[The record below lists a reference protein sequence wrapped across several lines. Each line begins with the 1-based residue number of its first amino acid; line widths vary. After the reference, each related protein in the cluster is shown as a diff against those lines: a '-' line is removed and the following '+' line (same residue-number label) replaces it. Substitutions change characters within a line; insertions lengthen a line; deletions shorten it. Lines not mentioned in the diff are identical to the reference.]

1 MFFLF
6 FTTGKSI
13 AMQVSITTITRRK
26 NGSIGRKEEI
36 KTCEFIKIGRSTDDE
51 LFLADHR
58 VPFDLAELHLRADGL
73 FIEAFGD
80 YDLRLLPIG
89 EIKKKFH
96 PKIGS
101 IIGVGPY
108 DVCIV
113 EPAEDI
119 DVALTVELTQPQG
132 NEAEELIARS
142 RLSIERGLF
151 GKRTLS
157 WTFAAIILIL
167 FLALPV
173 FITNSTLSNYF
184 SASTSNN
191 APNSMTNSN
200 DVNFDISWVS
210 GEVMNSHKFF
220 ANDCAAC
227 HTKAFVMVEDVACT
241 ACHTKQH
248 GHIDKIKFPAEEL
261 TSTRCATCHTDHQGP
276 HPIRAAKQELCSDCH
291 NDLDKKV
298 EGMHL
303 ANVSDFATNHPQFK
317 PTIWTDPS
325 KGIQS
330 RVSLDDN
337 PIEVSNLK
345 FPHKTHMNVN
355 RMRNPTTGKNT
366 QLECASC
373 HVPEISGA
381 YLEPVKM
388 EEHCGDC
395 HLLTFDSIAPKR
407 TVSHGKPEVVYR
419 ELAEIYSAIAL
430 KGGVPDKTAPKVVR
444 RRPGTP
450 LVNEEEKKA
459 ALQWADFKT
468 KKATRYL
475 FSASQCGS
483 CHDVIQDQKNASGYS
498 VEPVKVT
505 QVWQPKS
512 VFHHGKHKDV
522 ACAECHAADTSMK
535 SSDVLLPKIEG
546 CQTCHGGEQATDK
559 IPSTCI
565 SCHGFHRDDV
575 AIMSGASGKTV
586 Q

>member
-1 MFFLF
+1 M
-6 FTTGKSI
+6 
-13 AMQVSITTITRRK
+13 MQVSITTLNRRR
-26 NGSIGRKEEI
+26 NGSIGRKEDV
-36 KTCEFIKIGRSTDDE
+36 KACEVLRIGRGAE
-51 LFLADHR
+51 NEIFLSDFR
-58 VPFDLAELHLRADGL
+58 VPLHLAELHEGADGL
-73 FIEAFGD
+73 FIEANGTN
-80 YDLRLLPIG
+80 DLRLN
-89 EIKKKFH
+89 
-96 PKIGS
+96 GS
-101 IIGVGPY
+101 IIRKAHVNAGDVVGIGPY
-108 DVCIV
+108 
-113 EPAEDI
+113 
-119 DVALTVELTQPQG
+119 
-132 NEAEELIARS
+132 ELIVTEPEDGINIAVTIELVHPIGDDVESLLSRS
-142 RLSIERGLF
+142 TLTTNNIGLT
-151 GKRTLS
+151 KRASS
-157 WTFAAIILIL
+157 WILASLTLIL
-167 FLALPV
+167 FLALPL
-173 FITNSTLSNYF
+173 FMADTPLTKYF
-184 SASTSNN
+184 G
-191 APNSMTNSN
+191 APVSDKTANSMTNQN
-200 DVNFDISWVS
+200 DVDFDVSWVS

-227 HTKAFVMVEDVACT
+227 HTKAFVMVEDAACT

-248 GHIDKIKFPAEEL
+248 GHIDKVKFPAEEL

-291 NDLDKKV
+291 NDLDRKV

-303 ANVSDFATNHPQFK
+303 ANVSDFETNHPQFK
-317 PTIWTDPS
+317 PTIWQNPS
-325 KGIQS
+325 KGIQK
-330 RVSLDDN
+330 RISLDEN
-337 PIEVSNLK
+337 PVEVSNLK

-381 YLEPVKM
+381 YIEPVKM

-407 TVSHGKPEVVYR
+407 MVSHGKPE
-419 ELAEIYSAIAL
+419 EIYQELTEFYSSLAL
-430 KGGVPDKTAPKVVR
+430 KGGASDKTAPKVVR

-450 LVNEEEKKA
+450 FVNGEEKKE
-459 ALQWADFKT
+459 ALQWADLKT
-468 KKATRYL
+468 KKAARYL

-483 CHDVIQDQKNASGYS
+483 CHEVIKDQKNASGYS

-505 QVWQPKS
+505 QIWQPKS
-512 VFHHGKHKDV
+512 VFDHGKHKDV

-575 AIMSGASGKTV
+575 AIMTGSTGKTV

>member
-1 MFFLF
+1 
-6 FTTGKSI
+6 
-13 AMQVSITTITRRK
+13 MQVSITTLTRRR
-26 NGSIGRKEEI
+26 NGSLGRKEDI
-36 KTCEFIKIGRSTDDE
+36 KGCEVVRIGRGADNE
-51 LFLADHR
+51 IFLLDHR
-58 VPFDLAELHLRADGL
+58 VPLHLAYLHEGEDGL
-73 FIEAFGD
+73 FIEANGTN
-80 YDLRLLPIG
+80 DLRLN
-89 EIKKKFH
+89 
-96 PKIGS
+96 GS
-101 IIGVGPY
+101 IVRKAHLTVGDVVGIGPY
-108 DVCIV
+108 
-113 EPAEDI
+113 
-119 DVALTVELTQPQG
+119 
-132 NEAEELIARS
+132 ELIVTEPEDGIHIAVTLELIHPVGDDVESLLSRS
-142 RLSIERGLF
+142 TLTTNNIGLT
-151 GKRTLS
+151 KRASS
-157 WTFAAIILIL
+157 WVLGSLTLIL
-167 FLALPV
+167 FLALPL
-173 FITNSTLSNYF
+173 FMADTPLSNYF
-184 SASTSNN
+184 NAPTSDKTSN
-191 APNSMTNSN
+191 SMVNSN
-200 DVNFDISWVS
+200 DIDFDVSWVS

-227 HTKAFVMVEDVACT
+227 HTKAFVMVEDAACT

-248 GHIDKIKFPAEEL
+248 GHIDKVKFPSEDL

-276 HPIRAAKQELCSDCH
+276 HPVRAAKQALCSDCH
-291 NDLDKKV
+291 NDLDTKV

-317 PTIWTDPS
+317 PTVWQDPS
-325 KGIQS
+325 KGIQ
-330 RVSLDDN
+330 RRISLDDN
-337 PIEVSNLK
+337 PLEVSNLK

-407 TVSHGKPEVVYR
+407 MVSHGKPEEIYQ
-419 ELAEIYSAIAL
+419 ELAEFYSALAL
-430 KGGVPDKTAPKVVR
+430 KGGVNDKAAPEVVR

-450 LVNEEEKKA
+450 LVNEKEKKE

-468 KKATRYL
+468 KKSSRYL

-483 CHDVIQDQKNASGYS
+483 CHEIIPDQKNASGYS

-505 QVWQPKS
+505 QIWQPKS
-512 VFHHGKHKDV
+512 VFDHGKHKDV

-546 CQTCHGGEQATDK
+546 CQTCHGGEQATEK

-565 SCHGFHRDDV
+565 SCHGFHRDEV
-575 AIMSGASGKTV
+575 AIMGDASGKTV

>member
-1 MFFLF
+1 
-6 FTTGKSI
+6 
-13 AMQVSITTITRRK
+13 MQVSITTLTRRR
-26 NGSIGRKEEI
+26 NGSLGRKEDI
-36 KTCEFIKIGRSTDDE
+36 KGCEVVRIGRGADNE
-51 LFLADHR
+51 IFLLDHR
-58 VPFDLAELHLRADGL
+58 VPLHLAYLHEGEDGL
-73 FIEAFGD
+73 FIEANGTN
-80 YDLRLLPIG
+80 DLRLN
-89 EIKKKFH
+89 
-96 PKIGS
+96 GS
-101 IIGVGPY
+101 IVRKAHLTVGDVVGIGPY
-108 DVCIV
+108 
-113 EPAEDI
+113 
-119 DVALTVELTQPQG
+119 
-132 NEAEELIARS
+132 ELIVTEPEDGIHIAVTLELIHPVGDDVESLLSRS
-142 RLSIERGLF
+142 TLTTNNIGLT
-151 GKRTLS
+151 KRASS
-157 WTFAAIILIL
+157 WVLGSLTLIL
-167 FLALPV
+167 FLALPL
-173 FITNSTLSNYF
+173 FMADTPLSNYF
-184 SASTSNN
+184 NAPTSDKTSN
-191 APNSMTNSN
+191 SMVNSN
-200 DVNFDISWVS
+200 DIDFDVSWVS

-227 HTKAFVMVEDVACT
+227 HTKAFVMVEDAACT
-241 ACHTKQH
+241 ACHAKQH
-248 GHIDKIKFPAEEL
+248 GHIDKVKFPSEDL

-276 HPIRAAKQELCSDCH
+276 HPVRAAKQALCSDCH
-291 NDLDKKV
+291 NDLDTKV

-317 PTIWTDPS
+317 PTVWQDPS
-325 KGIQS
+325 KGIQ
-330 RVSLDDN
+330 RRISLDDN
-337 PIEVSNLK
+337 PLEVSNLK

-407 TVSHGKPEVVYR
+407 MVSHGKPEEIYQ
-419 ELAEIYSAIAL
+419 ELAEFYSALAL
-430 KGGVPDKTAPKVVR
+430 KGGVNDKAAPEVVR

-450 LVNEEEKKA
+450 LVNEKEKKE

-468 KKATRYL
+468 KKSSRYL

-483 CHDVIQDQKNASGYS
+483 CHEIIPDQKNASGYS

-505 QVWQPKS
+505 QIWQPKS
-512 VFHHGKHKDV
+512 VFDHGKHKDV

-546 CQTCHGGEQATDK
+546 CQTCHGGEQATEK

-565 SCHGFHRDDV
+565 SCHGFHRDEV
-575 AIMSGASGKTV
+575 AIMGDASGKTV

>member
-1 MFFLF
+1 
-6 FTTGKSI
+6 
-13 AMQVSITTITRRK
+13 MQVSITTLNRRR
-26 NGSIGRKEEI
+26 NGSIGRKEDV
-36 KTCEFIKIGRSTDDE
+36 KACEVLRIGRGAE
-51 LFLADHR
+51 NEIFLSDFR
-58 VPFDLAELHLRADGL
+58 VPLHLAELHEGADGL
-73 FIEAFGD
+73 FIEANGTN
-80 YDLRLLPIG
+80 DLRLN
-89 EIKKKFH
+89 
-96 PKIGS
+96 GS
-101 IIGVGPY
+101 IIRKAHVNAGDVVGIGPY
-108 DVCIV
+108 
-113 EPAEDI
+113 
-119 DVALTVELTQPQG
+119 
-132 NEAEELIARS
+132 ELIVTEPEDGINIAVTIELVHPIGDDVESLLSRS
-142 RLSIERGLF
+142 TLTTNNIGLT
-151 GKRTLS
+151 KRASS
-157 WTFAAIILIL
+157 WILASLTLIL
-167 FLALPV
+167 FLALPL
-173 FITNSTLSNYF
+173 FMADTPLTKYF
-184 SASTSNN
+184 GDPVSDKTA
-191 APNSMTNSN
+191 NSMTNQN
-200 DVNFDISWVS
+200 DVDFDVSWVS

-227 HTKAFVMVEDVACT
+227 HTKAFVMVEDAACT

-248 GHIDKIKFPAEEL
+248 GHIDKVKFPAEEL

-303 ANVSDFATNHPQFK
+303 ANVSDFETNHPQFK
-317 PTIWTDPS
+317 PTIWQNPS
-325 KGIQS
+325 KGIQK
-330 RVSLDDN
+330 RISLDDN
-337 PIEVSNLK
+337 PVEVSNLK

-381 YLEPVKM
+381 YIEPVKM

-407 TVSHGKPEVVYR
+407 MVSHGKPE
-419 ELAEIYSAIAL
+419 EIYQELTEFYSSLAL
-430 KGGVPDKTAPKVVR
+430 KGGASDKTAPKVVR

-450 LVNEEEKKA
+450 FVNEEEKKE
-459 ALQWADFKT
+459 ALQWADLKT
-468 KKATRYL
+468 KKAARYL

-483 CHDVIQDQKNASGYS
+483 CHEVIKDQKNASGYS

-505 QVWQPKS
+505 QIWQPKS
-512 VFHHGKHKDV
+512 VFDHGKHKDV

-575 AIMSGASGKTV
+575 AIMTDTSGKTV

>member
-1 MFFLF
+1 M
-6 FTTGKSI
+6 
-13 AMQVSITTITRRK
+13 MQVSITTLTRRR
-26 NGSIGRKEEI
+26 NGSLGRKEEI
-36 KTCEFIKIGRSTDDE
+36 KGCEVLRIGRGADNE
-51 LFLADHR
+51 IFLLDHR
-58 VPFDLAELHLRADGL
+58 VPLHLAYLHEGEDGL
-73 FIEAFGD
+73 FIEANGTN
-80 YDLRLLPIG
+80 DLRLN
-89 EIKKKFH
+89 
-96 PKIGS
+96 GS
-101 IIGVGPY
+101 IIRKAHLNVGDVVGIGPY
-108 DVCIV
+108 
-113 EPAEDI
+113 
-119 DVALTVELTQPQG
+119 
-132 NEAEELIARS
+132 ELIVTEPEDGIHIAITLELIHPVGDDVESLLSRS
-142 RLSIERGLF
+142 TLTTNNIGLT
-151 GKRTLS
+151 KRASS
-157 WTFAAIILIL
+157 WVLGSLTLIL
-167 FLALPV
+167 FLALPL
-173 FITNSTLSNYF
+173 FMADTPLSNYF
-184 SASTSNN
+184 NAPTSDKTSN
-191 APNSMTNSN
+191 SMVNSN
-200 DVNFDISWVS
+200 DIDFDVSWVS

-227 HTKAFVMVEDVACT
+227 HTKAFVMVEDAACT

-248 GHIDKIKFPAEEL
+248 GHIDKVKFPSEEL

-276 HPIRAAKQELCSDCH
+276 HPVRAAKQALCSDCH
-291 NDLDKKV
+291 NDLDTKV

-317 PTIWTDPS
+317 PTVWLDPS
-325 KGIQS
+325 KGIQ
-330 RVSLDDN
+330 RRISLDDN
-337 PIEVSNLK
+337 PLEVSNLK

-407 TVSHGKPEVVYR
+407 MVSHGKPEEIYQ
-419 ELAEIYSAIAL
+419 ELAEFYSALAL
-430 KGGVPDKTAPKVVR
+430 KGGINDKTAPEVVR

-450 LVNEEEKKA
+450 LVNEKEKKE
-459 ALQWADFKT
+459 ALEWADFKT
-468 KKATRYL
+468 KKSSRYL

-483 CHDVIQDQKNASGYS
+483 CHEITPNQKNASGYS

-505 QVWQPKS
+505 QIWQPKS
-512 VFHHGKHKDV
+512 VFDHGKHKDV

-546 CQTCHGGEQATDK
+546 CQTCHGGEQATEK

-565 SCHGFHRDDV
+565 SCHGFHRDEV
-575 AIMSGASGKTV
+575 AIMGDASGKTV

>member
-1 MFFLF
+1 
-6 FTTGKSI
+6 
-13 AMQVSITTITRRK
+13 MQVSITTLTRRR
-26 NGSIGRKEEI
+26 NGSLGRKEDI
-36 KTCEFIKIGRSTDDE
+36 KGCEVVRIGRGADNE
-51 LFLADHR
+51 IFLLDHR
-58 VPFDLAELHLRADGL
+58 VPLHLAYLHEGEDDL
-73 FIEAFGD
+73 FIEANGTN
-80 YDLRLLPIG
+80 DLRLN
-89 EIKKKFH
+89 
-96 PKIGS
+96 GS
-101 IIGVGPY
+101 IVRKAHLTVGDVVGIGPY
-108 DVCIV
+108 
-113 EPAEDI
+113 
-119 DVALTVELTQPQG
+119 
-132 NEAEELIARS
+132 ELIVTEPEDGIHIAVTLELIHPVGDDVESLLSRS
-142 RLSIERGLF
+142 TLTTNNIGLT
-151 GKRTLS
+151 KRASS
-157 WTFAAIILIL
+157 WVLGSLTLIL
-167 FLALPV
+167 FLALPL
-173 FITNSTLSNYF
+173 FMADTPLSNYF
-184 SASTSNN
+184 NAPTSDKTSN
-191 APNSMTNSN
+191 SMVNSN
-200 DVNFDISWVS
+200 DIDFDVSWVS

-227 HTKAFVMVEDVACT
+227 HTKAFVMVEDAACT

-248 GHIDKIKFPAEEL
+248 GHIDKVKFPSEDL
-261 TSTRCATCHTDHQGP
+261 TSARCATCHTDHQGP
-276 HPIRAAKQELCSDCH
+276 HPVRAAKQALCSDCH
-291 NDLDKKV
+291 NDLDTKV

-317 PTIWTDPS
+317 PTVWQDPS
-325 KGIQS
+325 KGIQ
-330 RVSLDDN
+330 RRISLDDN
-337 PIEVSNLK
+337 PLEVSNLK

-407 TVSHGKPEVVYR
+407 MVSHGKPEEIYQ
-419 ELAEIYSAIAL
+419 ELAEFYSALAL
-430 KGGVPDKTAPKVVR
+430 KGGVNDKAAPEVVR

-450 LVNEEEKKA
+450 LVNEKEKKE

-468 KKATRYL
+468 KKSSRYL

-483 CHDVIQDQKNASGYS
+483 CHEIIPDQKNASGYS

-505 QVWQPKS
+505 QIWQPKS
-512 VFHHGKHKDV
+512 VFDHGKHKDV

-546 CQTCHGGEQATDK
+546 CQTCHGGEQATEK

-565 SCHGFHRDDV
+565 SCHGFHRDEV
-575 AIMSGASGKTV
+575 AIMGDASGKTV

>member
-1 MFFLF
+1 M
-6 FTTGKSI
+6 I
-13 AMQVSITTITRRK
+13 QVSITTLNRRR
-26 NGSIGRKEEI
+26 NGSIGRKEDV
-36 KTCEFIKIGRSTDDE
+36 KACEVLRIGRGAE
-51 LFLADHR
+51 NEIFLSDFR
-58 VPFDLAELHLRADGL
+58 VPLHLAELHEGADGL
-73 FIEAFGD
+73 FIEANGTN
-80 YDLRLLPIG
+80 DLRLN
-89 EIKKKFH
+89 
-96 PKIGS
+96 GS
-101 IIGVGPY
+101 IIRKAHVNAGDVIGIGPY
-108 DVCIV
+108 
-113 EPAEDI
+113 
-119 DVALTVELTQPQG
+119 
-132 NEAEELIARS
+132 ELIVTEPEDGVNIAVTIELVHPIGDDVESLLSRS
-142 RLSIERGLF
+142 TLTTNNIGLT
-151 GKRTLS
+151 KRASS
-157 WTFAAIILIL
+157 WILASLTLIL
-167 FLALPV
+167 FLALPL
-173 FITNSTLSNYF
+173 FMADTPLTKYF
-184 SASTSNN
+184 GDPVSDKTA
-191 APNSMTNSN
+191 NSMTNQN
-200 DVNFDISWVS
+200 DVDFDVSWVS

-227 HTKAFVMVEDVACT
+227 HTKAFVMVEDAACT

-248 GHIDKIKFPAEEL
+248 GHIDKVKFPAEEL

-303 ANVSDFATNHPQFK
+303 ANVSDFETNHPQFK
-317 PTIWTDPS
+317 PTIWQNPS
-325 KGIQS
+325 KGIQK
-330 RVSLDDN
+330 RISLDDN
-337 PIEVSNLK
+337 PVEVSNLK

-381 YLEPVKM
+381 YIEPVKM

-407 TVSHGKPEVVYR
+407 MVSHGKPE
-419 ELAEIYSAIAL
+419 EIYQELTEFYSSLAL
-430 KGGVPDKTAPKVVR
+430 KGGASDKTAPKVVR

-450 LVNEEEKKA
+450 FVNEEEKKE
-459 ALQWADFKT
+459 ALQWADLKT
-468 KKATRYL
+468 KKAARYL

-483 CHDVIQDQKNASGYS
+483 CHEVIKDQKNASGYS

-505 QVWQPKS
+505 QIWQPKS
-512 VFHHGKHKDV
+512 VFDHGKHKDV

-575 AIMSGASGKTV
+575 AIMSNSTRKTV

>member
-1 MFFLF
+1 M
-6 FTTGKSI
+6 
-13 AMQVSITTITRRK
+13 MQVSITTLTRRR
-26 NGSIGRKEEI
+26 NGSLGRKEDV
-36 KTCEFIKIGRSTDDE
+36 KGCEVLRIGRGADNE
-51 LFLADHR
+51 IFLLDHR
-58 VPFDLAELHLRADGL
+58 VPIYLAELHEGADGL
-73 FIEAFGD
+73 FIEANGTN
-80 YDLRLLPIG
+80 DLRLNGAIIRKAHLNVGDVVGIGPYELVVADPEDGIDIAVTLELIHPIG
-89 EIKKKFH
+89 DDVEALLSRSKLTTNN
-96 PKIGS
+96 IG
-101 IIGVGPY
+101 
-108 DVCIV
+108 
-113 EPAEDI
+113 
-119 DVALTVELTQPQG
+119 LTKRASSWIFGSLT
-132 NEAEELIARS
+132 
-142 RLSIERGLF
+142 
-151 GKRTLS
+151 
-157 WTFAAIILIL
+157 LIL
-167 FLALPV
+167 FLALPLLMADNP
-173 FITNSTLSNYF
+173 FSNYF
-184 SASTSNN
+184 NAPTSDKTSN
-191 APNSMTNSN
+191 SMVNSN
-200 DVNFDISWVS
+200 DVDFDVSWVS

-227 HTKAFVMVEDVACT
+227 HTKAFVMVEDAACT

-248 GHIDKIKFPAEEL
+248 GHIDKIKFPSEEL

-276 HPIRAAKQELCSDCH
+276 HPVRAAKQALCSDCH
-291 NDLDKKV
+291 NNLDTKV

-317 PTIWTDPS
+317 PTIWQDPS
-325 KGIQS
+325 RGIQK
-330 RVSLDDN
+330 RISLDDN
-337 PIEVSNLK
+337 PLEVSNLK

-395 HLLTFDSIAPKR
+395 HLLTFDSVAPKR
-407 TVSHGKPEVVYR
+407 MVSHGKPDGIYR
-419 ELAEIYSAIAL
+419 ELAEFYSALAL
-430 KGGVPDKTAPKVVR
+430 KGGVTDKAAPKVVR

-450 LVNEEEKKA
+450 LVNEKEKKE

-468 KKATRYL
+468 KKSSRYL

-483 CHDVIQDQKNASGYS
+483 CHEIIPDQKNASGYS

-505 QVWQPKS
+505 QIWQPKS
-512 VFHHGKHKDV
+512 VFDHGKHKDV

-546 CQTCHGGEQATDK
+546 CQTCHGGEQATEK

-565 SCHGFHRDDV
+565 SCHGFHRDEV
-575 AIMSGASGKTV
+575 AIMGDASGKTV

>member
-1 MFFLF
+1 M
-6 FTTGKSI
+6 
-13 AMQVSITTITRRK
+13 MQVSITTLNRRR
-26 NGSIGRKEEI
+26 NGSIGRKEDV
-36 KTCEFIKIGRSTDDE
+36 KACEVLRIGRGAE
-51 LFLADHR
+51 NEIFLSDFR
-58 VPFDLAELHLRADGL
+58 VPLHLAELHEGADGL
-73 FIEAFGD
+73 FIEANGTN
-80 YDLRLLPIG
+80 DLRLN
-89 EIKKKFH
+89 
-96 PKIGS
+96 GS
-101 IIGVGPY
+101 IIRKAHVNAGDVVGIGPY
-108 DVCIV
+108 
-113 EPAEDI
+113 
-119 DVALTVELTQPQG
+119 
-132 NEAEELIARS
+132 ELIVTEPEDGINIAVTIELVHPIGDDVESLLSRS
-142 RLSIERGLF
+142 TLTTNNIGLT
-151 GKRTLS
+151 KRASS
-157 WTFAAIILIL
+157 WILASLTLIL
-167 FLALPV
+167 FLALPL
-173 FITNSTLSNYF
+173 FMADTPLTKYF
-184 SASTSNN
+184 GDPVSDKTA
-191 APNSMTNSN
+191 NSMTNQN
-200 DVNFDISWVS
+200 DVDFDVSWVS

-227 HTKAFVMVEDVACT
+227 HTKAFVMVEDAACT

-248 GHIDKIKFPAEEL
+248 GHIDKVKFPAEEL

-291 NDLDKKV
+291 NDLDRKV

-303 ANVSDFATNHPQFK
+303 ANVSDFETNHPQFK
-317 PTIWTDPS
+317 PTIWQNPS
-325 KGIQS
+325 KGIQK
-330 RVSLDDN
+330 RISLDEN
-337 PIEVSNLK
+337 PVEVSNLK

-381 YLEPVKM
+381 YIEPVKM

-407 TVSHGKPEVVYR
+407 MVSHGKPE
-419 ELAEIYSAIAL
+419 EIYQELTEFYSSLAL
-430 KGGVPDKTAPKVVR
+430 KGGASDKTAPKVVR

-450 LVNEEEKKA
+450 FVNEEEKKE
-459 ALQWADFKT
+459 ALQWADLKT
-468 KKATRYL
+468 KKAARYL

-483 CHDVIQDQKNASGYS
+483 CHEVIKDQKNASGYS

-505 QVWQPKS
+505 QIWQPKS
-512 VFHHGKHKDV
+512 VFDHGKHKDV

-575 AIMSGASGKTV
+575 AIMTGSTGKTV

>member
-1 MFFLF
+1 M
-6 FTTGKSI
+6 
-13 AMQVSITTITRRK
+13 MQVSITTLNRRR
-26 NGSIGRKEEI
+26 NGSIGRKEDV
-36 KTCEFIKIGRSTDDE
+36 KACEVLRIGRGAESE
-51 LFLADHR
+51 IFLSDFR
-58 VPFDLAELHLRADGL
+58 VPLHLAELHEGADGL
-73 FIEAFGD
+73 FIEANGTN
-80 YDLRLLPIG
+80 DLRLNGAIIRKAHVNAGDVVGIGPYELIVTEPEDGINIAVTIELVHPIG
-89 EIKKKFH
+89 DDVESLLSRSTLTTNN
-96 PKIGS
+96 IG
-101 IIGVGPY
+101 
-108 DVCIV
+108 
-113 EPAEDI
+113 
-119 DVALTVELTQPQG
+119 LTKRASSWILASLT
-132 NEAEELIARS
+132 
-142 RLSIERGLF
+142 
-151 GKRTLS
+151 
-157 WTFAAIILIL
+157 LIL
-167 FLALPV
+167 FLALPL
-173 FITNSTLSNYF
+173 FMADTPLTKYF
-184 SASTSNN
+184 GDPVSDKTA
-191 APNSMTNSN
+191 NSMTNQN
-200 DVNFDISWVS
+200 DVDFDVSWVS

-227 HTKAFVMVEDVACT
+227 HTKAFVMVEDAACT

-248 GHIDKIKFPAEEL
+248 GHIDKVKFPAEEL

-291 NDLDKKV
+291 NDLDRKV

-303 ANVSDFATNHPQFK
+303 ANVSDFETNHPQFK
-317 PTIWTDPS
+317 PTIWQNPS
-325 KGIQS
+325 KGIQK
-330 RVSLDDN
+330 RISLDDN
-337 PIEVSNLK
+337 PVEVSNLK

-381 YLEPVKM
+381 YIEPVKM

-407 TVSHGKPEVVYR
+407 MVSHGKPE
-419 ELAEIYSAIAL
+419 EIYQELTEFYSSLAL
-430 KGGVPDKTAPKVVR
+430 KGGASDKTAPKVVR

-450 LVNEEEKKA
+450 FVNEEEKKE
-459 ALQWADFKT
+459 ALQWADLKT
-468 KKATRYL
+468 KKAARYL

-483 CHDVIQDQKNASGYS
+483 CHEVIKDQKNASGYS

-505 QVWQPKS
+505 QIWQPKS
-512 VFHHGKHKDV
+512 VFDHGKHKDV

-575 AIMSGASGKTV
+575 AIMTGSTGKTV

>member
-1 MFFLF
+1 M
-6 FTTGKSI
+6 
-13 AMQVSITTITRRK
+13 MQVSITTLNRRR
-26 NGSIGRKEEI
+26 NGSIGRKEDV
-36 KTCEFIKIGRSTDDE
+36 KACEVLRIGRGAE
-51 LFLADHR
+51 NEIFLSDFR
-58 VPFDLAELHLRADGL
+58 VPLHLAELHEGADGL
-73 FIEAFGD
+73 FIEANGTN
-80 YDLRLLPIG
+80 DLRLN
-89 EIKKKFH
+89 
-96 PKIGS
+96 GS
-101 IIGVGPY
+101 IIRKAHVNAGDVVGIGPY
-108 DVCIV
+108 
-113 EPAEDI
+113 
-119 DVALTVELTQPQG
+119 
-132 NEAEELIARS
+132 ELIVTEPEDGINIAVTIELVHPIGDDVESLLSRS
-142 RLSIERGLF
+142 
-151 GKRTLS
+151 TLS
-157 WTFAAIILIL
+157 TNNIGLTKRSSSWILASLTLIL
-167 FLALPV
+167 FLALPL
-173 FITNSTLSNYF
+173 FLADTPLTKYF
-184 SASTSNN
+184 GDPVSDKTA
-191 APNSMTNSN
+191 NSMTNQN
-200 DVNFDISWVS
+200 DVDFDISWVS

-227 HTKAFVMVEDVACT
+227 HTKAFVMVEDAACT

-248 GHIDKIKFPAEEL
+248 GHIDKVKFPAEEL

-276 HPIRAAKQELCSDCH
+276 NPIRAAKQELCSDCH

-303 ANVSDFATNHPQFK
+303 ANVSDFAANHPQFK
-317 PTIWTDPS
+317 PTVWQNPS
-325 KGIQS
+325 KGIQK
-330 RVSLDDN
+330 RISLDDN
-337 PIEVSNLK
+337 PVEVSNLK

-381 YLEPVKM
+381 YIEPVKM

-407 TVSHGKPEVVYR
+407 MVSHGKPE
-419 ELAEIYSAIAL
+419 EIYQELTEFYSSLAL
-430 KGGVPDKTAPKVVR
+430 KGGASDKTAPKVVR

-450 LVNEEEKKA
+450 FVNEEEKKE
-459 ALQWADFKT
+459 ALQWADLKT
-468 KKATRYL
+468 KKAARYL

-483 CHDVIQDQKNASGYS
+483 CHEVIKDRKNASGYS

-505 QVWQPKS
+505 QIWQPKS
-512 VFHHGKHKDV
+512 VFDHGKHKDV

-575 AIMSGASGKTV
+575 AIMTGTSGKTV

>member
-1 MFFLF
+1 M
-6 FTTGKSI
+6 
-13 AMQVSITTITRRK
+13 MQVSITTLNRRR
-26 NGSIGRKEEI
+26 NGSIGRKEDV
-36 KTCEFIKIGRSTDDE
+36 KACEVLRIGRGAE
-51 LFLADHR
+51 NEIFLSDFR
-58 VPFDLAELHLRADGL
+58 VPLHLAELHEGADGL
-73 FIEAFGD
+73 FIEANGTN
-80 YDLRLLPIG
+80 DLRLN
-89 EIKKKFH
+89 
-96 PKIGS
+96 GS
-101 IIGVGPY
+101 IIRKAHVNAGDVVGIGPY
-108 DVCIV
+108 
-113 EPAEDI
+113 
-119 DVALTVELTQPQG
+119 
-132 NEAEELIARS
+132 ELIVTEPEDGINIAVTIELVHPIGDDVESLLSRS
-142 RLSIERGLF
+142 TLTTNNIGLT
-151 GKRTLS
+151 KRASS
-157 WTFAAIILIL
+157 WILASLTLIL
-167 FLALPV
+167 FLALPL
-173 FITNSTLSNYF
+173 FMADTPLTKYF
-184 SASTSNN
+184 GDPVSDKTA
-191 APNSMTNSN
+191 NSMTNQN
-200 DVNFDISWVS
+200 DVDFDVSWVS

-227 HTKAFVMVEDVACT
+227 HTKAFVMVEDAACT

-248 GHIDKIKFPAEEL
+248 GHIDKVKFPAEEL

-291 NDLDKKV
+291 NDLDRKV

-303 ANVSDFATNHPQFK
+303 ANVSDFETNHPQFK
-317 PTIWTDPS
+317 PTIWQNPS
-325 KGIQS
+325 KGIQK
-330 RVSLDDN
+330 RISLDDN
-337 PIEVSNLK
+337 PVEVSNLK

-381 YLEPVKM
+381 YIEPVKM

-407 TVSHGKPEVVYR
+407 MVSHGKPE
-419 ELAEIYSAIAL
+419 EIYQELTEFYSSLAL
-430 KGGVPDKTAPKVVR
+430 KGGASDKTAPKVVR

-450 LVNEEEKKA
+450 FVNGEEKKE
-459 ALQWADFKT
+459 ALQWADLKT
-468 KKATRYL
+468 KKAARYL

-483 CHDVIQDQKNASGYS
+483 CHEVIKDQKNASGYS

-505 QVWQPKS
+505 QIWQPKS
-512 VFHHGKHKDV
+512 VFDHGKHKDV

-575 AIMSGASGKTV
+575 AIMTGSTGKTV

>member
-1 MFFLF
+1 
-6 FTTGKSI
+6 
-13 AMQVSITTITRRK
+13 MQVSITTLTRRR
-26 NGSIGRKEEI
+26 NGSLGRKEDI
-36 KTCEFIKIGRSTDDE
+36 KGCEVVRIGRGADNE
-51 LFLADHR
+51 IFLLDHR
-58 VPFDLAELHLRADGL
+58 VPLHLAYLHEGEDDL
-73 FIEAFGD
+73 FIEANGTN
-80 YDLRLLPIG
+80 DLRLN
-89 EIKKKFH
+89 
-96 PKIGS
+96 GS
-101 IIGVGPY
+101 IVRKAHLTVGDVVGIGPY
-108 DVCIV
+108 
-113 EPAEDI
+113 
-119 DVALTVELTQPQG
+119 
-132 NEAEELIARS
+132 ELIVTEPEDGIHIAVTLELIHPVGDDVESLLSRS
-142 RLSIERGLF
+142 TLTTNNIGLT
-151 GKRTLS
+151 KRASS
-157 WTFAAIILIL
+157 WVLGSLTLIL
-167 FLALPV
+167 FLALPL
-173 FITNSTLSNYF
+173 FMADTPLSNYF
-184 SASTSNN
+184 NAPTSDKTSN
-191 APNSMTNSN
+191 SMVNSN
-200 DVNFDISWVS
+200 DIDFDVSWVS

-227 HTKAFVMVEDVACT
+227 HTKAFVMVEDAACT
-241 ACHTKQH
+241 ACHAKQH
-248 GHIDKIKFPAEEL
+248 GHIDKVKFPSEDL

-276 HPIRAAKQELCSDCH
+276 HPVRAAKQALCSDCH
-291 NDLDKKV
+291 NDLDTKV

-317 PTIWTDPS
+317 PTVWQDPS
-325 KGIQS
+325 KGIQ
-330 RVSLDDN
+330 RRISLDDN
-337 PIEVSNLK
+337 PLEVSNLK

-407 TVSHGKPEVVYR
+407 MVSHGKPE
-419 ELAEIYSAIAL
+419 EIYQELVEFYSALAL
-430 KGGVPDKTAPKVVR
+430 KGGVNDKAAPEVVR

-450 LVNEEEKKA
+450 LVNEKEKKE

-468 KKATRYL
+468 KKSSRYL

-483 CHDVIQDQKNASGYS
+483 CHEIIPDQKNASGYS

-505 QVWQPKS
+505 QIWQPKS
-512 VFHHGKHKDV
+512 VFDHGKHKDV

-546 CQTCHGGEQATDK
+546 CQTCHGGEQATEK

-565 SCHGFHRDDV
+565 SCHGFHRDEV
-575 AIMSGASGKTV
+575 AIMGNASGKTV

>member
-1 MFFLF
+1 M
-6 FTTGKSI
+6 
-13 AMQVSITTITRRK
+13 MQVSITTLTRRR
-26 NGSIGRKEEI
+26 NGSLGRKEDI
-36 KTCEFIKIGRSTDDE
+36 KGCEVLRIGRGADNE
-51 LFLADHR
+51 IFLLDHR
-58 VPFDLAELHLRADGL
+58 VPLHLAELHDGVDGL
-73 FIEAFGD
+73 FIEANGTN
-80 YDLRLLPIG
+80 DLRLNG
-89 EIKKKFH
+89 A
-96 PKIGS
+96 
-101 IIGVGPY
+101 IIRKAHLNVGDVVGIGPY
-108 DVCIV
+108 ELVVVDPEDGIDIAVTLELVHPLGDDV
-113 EPAEDI
+113 E
-119 DVALTVELTQPQG
+119 ALLSRSTLTT
-132 NEAEELIARS
+132 NNI
-142 RLSIERGLF
+142 GLT
-151 GKRTLS
+151 KRASS
-157 WTFAAIILIL
+157 WVLGSLTLIL
-167 FLALPV
+167 FLALPL
-173 FITNSTLSNYF
+173 FMADTPLSNYF
-184 SASTSNN
+184 NAPTSNKN
-191 APNSMTNSN
+191 SNSMVNSN
-200 DVNFDISWVS
+200 DIDFDVSWVS

-227 HTKAFVMVEDVACT
+227 HTKAFVMVEDAACT

-248 GHIDKIKFPAEEL
+248 GHIDKVKFPSKEL

-276 HPIRAAKQELCSDCH
+276 HPVRAAKQALCSDCH
-291 NDLDKKV
+291 SDLDTKV

-317 PTIWTDPS
+317 PTVWQDPG
-325 KGIQS
+325 KGIQK
-330 RVSLDDN
+330 RISLDDN
-337 PIEVSNLK
+337 PLEVSNLK

-407 TVSHGKPEVVYR
+407 MVSHGKPEEIYR
-419 ELAEIYSAIAL
+419 ELAEFYSALAL
-430 KGGVPDKTAPKVVR
+430 KGGVTDKAAPEIVR

-450 LVNEEEKKA
+450 LVNEEEKKE

-468 KKATRYL
+468 KKASRYL

-483 CHDVIQDQKNASGYS
+483 CHEITPDQKNASGYS

-505 QVWQPKS
+505 QIWQPKS
-512 VFHHGKHKDV
+512 VFDHGKHKDV

-546 CQTCHGGEQATDK
+546 CQTCHGGEQATEK

-565 SCHGFHRDDV
+565 SCHGFHRDEV
-575 AIMSGASGKTV
+575 AIMGDASGKIV

>member
-1 MFFLF
+1 M
-6 FTTGKSI
+6 
-13 AMQVSITTITRRK
+13 MQVSITTLTRRR
-26 NGSIGRKEEI
+26 NGSLGRKEDI
-36 KTCEFIKIGRSTDDE
+36 KGCEVLRIGRGADNE
-51 LFLADHR
+51 IFLLDHR
-58 VPFDLAELHLRADGL
+58 VPLHLAELHEGADGL
-73 FIEAFGD
+73 FIEANGTN
-80 YDLRLLPIG
+80 DLRLNGAIIRKAHLNVGDVVGIGPYELVVADPEDGINIAVTLELVHPIG
-89 EIKKKFH
+89 DDVEALLSRSTLTTNN
-96 PKIGS
+96 IGLS
-101 IIGVGPY
+101 KRASSWIFGS
-108 DVCIV
+108 
-113 EPAEDI
+113 
-119 DVALTVELTQPQG
+119 LT
-132 NEAEELIARS
+132 
-142 RLSIERGLF
+142 
-151 GKRTLS
+151 
-157 WTFAAIILIL
+157 LIL
-167 FLALPV
+167 FLALPL
-173 FITNSTLSNYF
+173 FMADNPLSNYF
-184 SASTSNN
+184 NPPTSDKNS
-191 APNSMTNSN
+191 NSMVNSN
-200 DVNFDISWVS
+200 DIDFDVSWVS

-227 HTKAFVMVEDVACT
+227 HTKAFVMVEDAACT

-248 GHIDKIKFPAEEL
+248 GHIDKVKFPSKEL

-276 HPIRAAKQELCSDCH
+276 HPVRAAKQALCSDCH
-291 NDLDKKV
+291 NDLDTKV

-317 PTIWTDPS
+317 PTVWQDPS
-325 KGIQS
+325 KGIQK
-330 RVSLDDN
+330 RISLDEN
-337 PIEVSNLK
+337 PLEVSNLK

-407 TVSHGKPEVVYR
+407 MVSHGKPEEIYL
-419 ELAEIYSAIAL
+419 ELAEFYSALAL
-430 KGGVPDKTAPKVVR
+430 KGGVTDKAAPEIVR

-450 LVNEEEKKA
+450 LVNEEEKKE

-468 KKATRYL
+468 KKASRYL

-483 CHDVIQDQKNASGYS
+483 CHEITPDQKNASGYS

-505 QVWQPKS
+505 QIWQPKS
-512 VFHHGKHKDV
+512 VFDHGKHKDV
-522 ACAECHAADTSMK
+522 ACAECHVADTSMK

-546 CQTCHGGEQATDK
+546 CQTCHGGEQATEK

-575 AIMSGASGKTV
+575 AIMGGASGKIV

>member
-1 MFFLF
+1 M
-6 FTTGKSI
+6 
-13 AMQVSITTITRRK
+13 MQVSITTLTRRR
-26 NGSIGRKEEI
+26 NGSLGQKEDIKGCEVLRIGRGADNEI
-36 KTCEFIKIGRSTDDE
+36 
-51 LFLADHR
+51 FLLDHR
-58 VPFDLAELHLRADGL
+58 VPLHLAELHEGADGL
-73 FIEAFGD
+73 FIEANGTN
-80 YDLRLLPIG
+80 DLRLNGAIIRKAHLNVGDVVGIGPYELVVADPEDGINIAVTLELVHPIG
-89 EIKKKFH
+89 DDVEALLSRSTLTTNN
-96 PKIGS
+96 IGLS
-101 IIGVGPY
+101 KRASSWIFGS
-108 DVCIV
+108 
-113 EPAEDI
+113 
-119 DVALTVELTQPQG
+119 LT
-132 NEAEELIARS
+132 
-142 RLSIERGLF
+142 
-151 GKRTLS
+151 
-157 WTFAAIILIL
+157 LIL
-167 FLALPV
+167 FLALPL
-173 FITNSTLSNYF
+173 FMADNPLSNYF
-184 SASTSNN
+184 N
-191 APNSMTNSN
+191 APTSDKNSNSMVNSN
-200 DVNFDISWVS
+200 DIDFDVSWVS

-227 HTKAFVMVEDVACT
+227 HTKAFVMVEDAACT

-248 GHIDKIKFPAEEL
+248 GHIDKVKFPSKEL

-276 HPIRAAKQELCSDCH
+276 HPVRAAKQALCSDCH
-291 NDLDKKV
+291 NDLDTKV

-303 ANVSDFATNHPQFK
+303 ANVSDFASNHPQFK
-317 PTIWTDPS
+317 PTVWQDPS
-325 KGIQS
+325 KGIQK
-330 RVSLDDN
+330 RISLDDN
-337 PIEVSNLK
+337 PLEVSNLK

-407 TVSHGKPEVVYR
+407 MVSHGKPEEIYL
-419 ELAEIYSAIAL
+419 ELAEFYSALAL
-430 KGGVPDKTAPKVVR
+430 KGGVTDKAAPEIVR

-450 LVNEEEKKA
+450 LVNEEEKKE

-468 KKATRYL
+468 KKASRYL

-483 CHDVIQDQKNASGYS
+483 CHEITPDQKNAAGYS

-505 QVWQPKS
+505 QIWQPKS
-512 VFHHGKHKDV
+512 VFDHGKHKDV

-546 CQTCHGGEQATDK
+546 CQTCHGGEQATEK

-565 SCHGFHRDDV
+565 SCHGFHRDEV
-575 AIMSGASGKTV
+575 AITGGASGKMV

>member
-1 MFFLF
+1 M
-6 FTTGKSI
+6 
-13 AMQVSITTITRRK
+13 MQVSITTLTRRR
-26 NGSIGRKEEI
+26 NGSLGRKEDI
-36 KTCEFIKIGRSTDDE
+36 KGCEVLRIGRGADNE
-51 LFLADHR
+51 IFLLDHR
-58 VPFDLAELHLRADGL
+58 VPLHLAELHDGVDGL
-73 FIEAFGD
+73 FIEANGTN
-80 YDLRLLPIG
+80 DLRLNG
-89 EIKKKFH
+89 A
-96 PKIGS
+96 
-101 IIGVGPY
+101 IIRKAHLNVGDVVGIGPY
-108 DVCIV
+108 ELVVVDPEDGIDIAVTLELVHPLGDDV
-113 EPAEDI
+113 E
-119 DVALTVELTQPQG
+119 ALLSRSTLTT
-132 NEAEELIARS
+132 NNI
-142 RLSIERGLF
+142 GLT
-151 GKRTLS
+151 KRASS
-157 WTFAAIILIL
+157 WVLGSLTLIL
-167 FLALPV
+167 FLALPL
-173 FITNSTLSNYF
+173 FMADTPLSNYF
-184 SASTSNN
+184 NAPTSNKN
-191 APNSMTNSN
+191 SNSMVNSN
-200 DVNFDISWVS
+200 DIDFDVSWVS

-227 HTKAFVMVEDVACT
+227 HTKAFVMVEDAACT
-241 ACHTKQH
+241 ECHTKQH
-248 GHIDKIKFPAEEL
+248 GHIDKVKFPSKEL

-276 HPIRAAKQELCSDCH
+276 HPVRAAKQALCSDCH
-291 NDLDKKV
+291 SDLDTKV

-317 PTIWTDPS
+317 PTVWQDPG
-325 KGIQS
+325 KGIQK
-330 RVSLDDN
+330 RISLDDN
-337 PIEVSNLK
+337 PLEVSNLK

-407 TVSHGKPEVVYR
+407 MVSHGKPEEIYR
-419 ELAEIYSAIAL
+419 ELAEFYSALAL
-430 KGGVPDKTAPKVVR
+430 KGGVTDKAAPEIVR

-450 LVNEEEKKA
+450 LVNEEEKKE

-468 KKATRYL
+468 KKASRYL

-483 CHDVIQDQKNASGYS
+483 CHEITPDQKNASGYS

-505 QVWQPKS
+505 QIWQPKS
-512 VFHHGKHKDV
+512 VFDHGKHKDV

-546 CQTCHGGEQATDK
+546 CQTCHGGEQATEK

-565 SCHGFHRDDV
+565 SCHGFHRDEV
-575 AIMSGASGKTV
+575 AIMGDASGKIV

>member
-1 MFFLF
+1 M
-6 FTTGKSI
+6 
-13 AMQVSITTITRRK
+13 MQVSITTLNRRR
-26 NGSIGRKEEI
+26 NGSIGRKEDV
-36 KTCEFIKIGRSTDDE
+36 KACEVLRIGRGAE
-51 LFLADHR
+51 NEIFLSDFR
-58 VPFDLAELHLRADGL
+58 VPLHLAELHEGADGL
-73 FIEAFGD
+73 FIEANGTN
-80 YDLRLLPIG
+80 DLRLN
-89 EIKKKFH
+89 
-96 PKIGS
+96 GS
-101 IIGVGPY
+101 IIRKAHVNAGDVVGIGPY
-108 DVCIV
+108 
-113 EPAEDI
+113 
-119 DVALTVELTQPQG
+119 
-132 NEAEELIARS
+132 ELIVTEPEDGINIAVTIELVHPIGDDVESLLSRS
-142 RLSIERGLF
+142 TLTTNNIGLT
-151 GKRTLS
+151 KRASS
-157 WTFAAIILIL
+157 WILASLTLIL
-167 FLALPV
+167 FLALPL
-173 FITNSTLSNYF
+173 FMADTPLTKYF
-184 SASTSNN
+184 GDPVSDKTA
-191 APNSMTNSN
+191 NSMTNQN
-200 DVNFDISWVS
+200 DVDFDVSWVS

-227 HTKAFVMVEDVACT
+227 HTKAFVMVEDAACT

-248 GHIDKIKFPAEEL
+248 GHIDKVKFPAEEL

-317 PTIWTDPS
+317 PTIWQNPS
-325 KGIQS
+325 KGIQK
-330 RVSLDDN
+330 RISLDDN
-337 PIEVSNLK
+337 PVEVSNLK

-381 YLEPVKM
+381 YIEPVKM

-407 TVSHGKPEVVYR
+407 MVSHGKPEEIFQ
-419 ELAEIYSAIAL
+419 ELTEFYSSLAL
-430 KGGVPDKTAPKVVR
+430 KGGVSDKTAPKVVR

-450 LVNEEEKKA
+450 FVNEEEKKE
-459 ALQWADFKT
+459 ALQWADLKT
-468 KKATRYL
+468 RKSARYL

-483 CHDVIQDQKNASGYS
+483 CHEVIKDQKNASGYS

-505 QVWQPKS
+505 QIWQPKS
-512 VFHHGKHKDV
+512 VFDHGKHKDV

-575 AIMSGASGKTV
+575 AIMSGTSGKTV

>member
-1 MFFLF
+1 M
-6 FTTGKSI
+6 
-13 AMQVSITTITRRK
+13 MQVSITTLNRRR
-26 NGSIGRKEEI
+26 NGSIGRKEDV
-36 KTCEFIKIGRSTDDE
+36 KACEVLRIGRGAE
-51 LFLADHR
+51 NEIFLSDFR
-58 VPFDLAELHLRADGL
+58 VPLHLAELHEGADGL
-73 FIEAFGD
+73 FIEANGTN
-80 YDLRLLPIG
+80 DLRLN
-89 EIKKKFH
+89 
-96 PKIGS
+96 GS
-101 IIGVGPY
+101 IIRKAHVNAGDVVGIGPY
-108 DVCIV
+108 
-113 EPAEDI
+113 
-119 DVALTVELTQPQG
+119 
-132 NEAEELIARS
+132 ELIVTEPEDGINIAVTIELVHPIGDDVESLLSRS
-142 RLSIERGLF
+142 TLTTNNIGLT
-151 GKRTLS
+151 KRASS
-157 WTFAAIILIL
+157 WILASLTLIL
-167 FLALPV
+167 FLALPL
-173 FITNSTLSNYF
+173 FMADTPLTKYF
-184 SASTSNN
+184 GDPVSDKTA
-191 APNSMTNSN
+191 NSMTNQN
-200 DVNFDISWVS
+200 DVDFDVSWVS

-227 HTKAFVMVEDVACT
+227 HTKAFVMVEDAACT

-248 GHIDKIKFPAEEL
+248 GHIDKVKFPAEEL

-291 NDLDKKV
+291 NDLDRKV

-303 ANVSDFATNHPQFK
+303 ANVSDFETNHPQFK
-317 PTIWTDPS
+317 PTIWQNPS
-325 KGIQS
+325 KGIQK
-330 RVSLDDN
+330 RISLDEN
-337 PIEVSNLK
+337 PVEVSNLK

-381 YLEPVKM
+381 YIEPVKM

-407 TVSHGKPEVVYR
+407 MVSHGKPE
-419 ELAEIYSAIAL
+419 EIYQELTEFYSSLAL
-430 KGGVPDKTAPKVVR
+430 KGGASDKTAPKVVR

-450 LVNEEEKKA
+450 FVNGEEKKE
-459 ALQWADFKT
+459 ALQWADLKT
-468 KKATRYL
+468 KKAARYL

-483 CHDVIQDQKNASGYS
+483 CHEVIKDQKNASGYS

-505 QVWQPKS
+505 QIWQPKS
-512 VFHHGKHKDV
+512 VFDHGKHKDV

-575 AIMSGASGKTV
+575 AIMTGSTGKTV

>member
-1 MFFLF
+1 M
-6 FTTGKSI
+6 I
-13 AMQVSITTITRRK
+13 QVSITTLNRRR
-26 NGSIGRKEEI
+26 NGSIGRKEDV
-36 KTCEFIKIGRSTDDE
+36 KACEVLRIGRGAE
-51 LFLADHR
+51 NEIFLSDFR
-58 VPFDLAELHLRADGL
+58 VPLHLAELHEGADGL
-73 FIEAFGD
+73 FIEANGTN
-80 YDLRLLPIG
+80 DLRLN
-89 EIKKKFH
+89 
-96 PKIGS
+96 GS
-101 IIGVGPY
+101 IIRKAHVNAGDVIGIGPY
-108 DVCIV
+108 
-113 EPAEDI
+113 
-119 DVALTVELTQPQG
+119 
-132 NEAEELIARS
+132 ELIVTEPEDGVNIAVTIELVHPIGDDVESLLSRS
-142 RLSIERGLF
+142 TLTTNNIGLT
-151 GKRTLS
+151 KRASS
-157 WTFAAIILIL
+157 WILASLTLIL
-167 FLALPV
+167 FLALPL
-173 FITNSTLSNYF
+173 FMADTPLTKYF
-184 SASTSNN
+184 GDPVSDKTA
-191 APNSMTNSN
+191 NSMTNQN
-200 DVNFDISWVS
+200 DVDFDVSWVS

-227 HTKAFVMVEDVACT
+227 HTKAFVMVEDAACT

-248 GHIDKIKFPAEEL
+248 GHIDKVKFPAEEL

-303 ANVSDFATNHPQFK
+303 ANVSDFETNHPQFK
-317 PTIWTDPS
+317 PTIWQNPS
-325 KGIQS
+325 KGIQK
-330 RVSLDDN
+330 RISLDDN
-337 PIEVSNLK
+337 PVEVSNLK

-381 YLEPVKM
+381 YIEPVKM

-407 TVSHGKPEVVYR
+407 MVSHGKPE
-419 ELAEIYSAIAL
+419 EIYQELTEFYSSLAL
-430 KGGVPDKTAPKVVR
+430 KGGASDKTAPKVVR

-450 LVNEEEKKA
+450 FVNEEEKKE
-459 ALQWADFKT
+459 ALQWADLKT
-468 KKATRYL
+468 KKAARYL

-483 CHDVIQDQKNASGYS
+483 CHEVIKDQKNASGYS

-505 QVWQPKS
+505 QIWQPKS
-512 VFHHGKHKDV
+512 VFDHGKHKDV

-575 AIMSGASGKTV
+575 AIMSNSTRTTV

>member
-1 MFFLF
+1 M
-6 FTTGKSI
+6 
-13 AMQVSITTITRRK
+13 MQVSITTLNRRR
-26 NGSIGRKEEI
+26 NGSIGRKEDV
-36 KTCEFIKIGRSTDDE
+36 KACEVLRIGRGAE
-51 LFLADHR
+51 NEIFLSDFR
-58 VPFDLAELHLRADGL
+58 VPLHLAELHEGADGL
-73 FIEAFGD
+73 FIEANGTN
-80 YDLRLLPIG
+80 DLRLN
-89 EIKKKFH
+89 
-96 PKIGS
+96 GS
-101 IIGVGPY
+101 IIRKAHVNAGDVVGIGPY
-108 DVCIV
+108 
-113 EPAEDI
+113 
-119 DVALTVELTQPQG
+119 
-132 NEAEELIARS
+132 ELIVTEPEDGINIAVTIELVHPIGDDVESLLSRS
-142 RLSIERGLF
+142 TLTTNNIGLT
-151 GKRTLS
+151 KRASS
-157 WTFAAIILIL
+157 WILASLTLIL
-167 FLALPV
+167 FLALPL
-173 FITNSTLSNYF
+173 FMADTPLTKYF
-184 SASTSNN
+184 GDPVSDKTA
-191 APNSMTNSN
+191 NSMTNQN
-200 DVNFDISWVS
+200 DVDFDVSWVS

-227 HTKAFVMVEDVACT
+227 HTKAFVMVEDAACT

-248 GHIDKIKFPAEEL
+248 GHIDKVKFPAEEL

-303 ANVSDFATNHPQFK
+303 ANVSDFETNHPQFK
-317 PTIWTDPS
+317 PTIWQNPS
-325 KGIQS
+325 KGIQK
-330 RVSLDDN
+330 RISLDDN
-337 PIEVSNLK
+337 PVEVSNLK

-381 YLEPVKM
+381 YIEPVKM

-407 TVSHGKPEVVYR
+407 MVSHGKPE
-419 ELAEIYSAIAL
+419 EIYQELTEFYSSLAL
-430 KGGVPDKTAPKVVR
+430 KGGASDKTAPKVVR

-450 LVNEEEKKA
+450 FVNEEEKKE
-459 ALQWADFKT
+459 ALQWADLKT
-468 KKATRYL
+468 KKAARYL

-483 CHDVIQDQKNASGYS
+483 CHEVIKDQKNASGYS

-505 QVWQPKS
+505 QIWQPKS
-512 VFHHGKHKDV
+512 VFDHGKHKDV

-575 AIMSGASGKTV
+575 AIMSNSTRTTV

>member
-1 MFFLF
+1 M
-6 FTTGKSI
+6 
-13 AMQVSITTITRRK
+13 MQVSITTLNRRR
-26 NGSIGRKEEI
+26 NGSIGRKEDV
-36 KTCEFIKIGRSTDDE
+36 KACEVLRIGRGAE
-51 LFLADHR
+51 NEIFLSDFR
-58 VPFDLAELHLRADGL
+58 VPLHLAELHEGADGL
-73 FIEAFGD
+73 FIEANGTN
-80 YDLRLLPIG
+80 DLRLN
-89 EIKKKFH
+89 
-96 PKIGS
+96 GS
-101 IIGVGPY
+101 IIRKAHVNAGDVVGIGPY
-108 DVCIV
+108 
-113 EPAEDI
+113 
-119 DVALTVELTQPQG
+119 
-132 NEAEELIARS
+132 ELIVTEPEDGINIAVTIELVHPIGDDVESLLSRS
-142 RLSIERGLF
+142 TLTTNNIGLT
-151 GKRTLS
+151 KRASS
-157 WTFAAIILIL
+157 WILASLTLIL
-167 FLALPV
+167 FLALPL
-173 FITNSTLSNYF
+173 FMADTPLTKYF
-184 SASTSNN
+184 GDPVSDKTA
-191 APNSMTNSN
+191 NSMTNQN
-200 DVNFDISWVS
+200 DVDFDVSWVS

-227 HTKAFVMVEDVACT
+227 HTKAFVMVEDAACT

-248 GHIDKIKFPAEEL
+248 GHIDKVKFPAEEL

-291 NDLDKKV
+291 NDLDKEV

-303 ANVSDFATNHPQFK
+303 ANVSDFETNHPQFK
-317 PTIWTDPS
+317 PTIWQNPS
-325 KGIQS
+325 KGIQK
-330 RVSLDDN
+330 RISLDDN
-337 PIEVSNLK
+337 PVEVSNLK

-381 YLEPVKM
+381 YIEPVKM

-407 TVSHGKPEVVYR
+407 MVSHGKPE
-419 ELAEIYSAIAL
+419 EIYQELTEFYSSLAL
-430 KGGVPDKTAPKVVR
+430 KGGASDKTAPKVVR

-450 LVNEEEKKA
+450 FVNEEEKKE
-459 ALQWADFKT
+459 ALQWADLKT
-468 KKATRYL
+468 KKAARYL

-483 CHDVIQDQKNASGYS
+483 CHEVIKDQKNASGYS

-505 QVWQPKS
+505 QIWQPKS
-512 VFHHGKHKDV
+512 VFDHGKHKDV

-575 AIMSGASGKTV
+575 AIMGDASGKTV

>member
-1 MFFLF
+1 M
-6 FTTGKSI
+6 
-13 AMQVSITTITRRK
+13 MQVSITTLNRRR
-26 NGSIGRKEEI
+26 NGSIGRKEDV
-36 KTCEFIKIGRSTDDE
+36 KACEVLRIGRGAE
-51 LFLADHR
+51 NEIFLSDFR
-58 VPFDLAELHLRADGL
+58 VPLHLAELHEGADGL
-73 FIEAFGD
+73 FLEADGTN
-80 YDLRLLPIG
+80 DLRLN
-89 EIKKKFH
+89 
-96 PKIGS
+96 GS
-101 IIGVGPY
+101 IIRKAHVNAGDVVGIGPY
-108 DVCIV
+108 
-113 EPAEDI
+113 
-119 DVALTVELTQPQG
+119 
-132 NEAEELIARS
+132 ELIVTEPEDGIDIAVTIELVHPISDDVESLLARS
-142 RLSIERGLF
+142 TLTTNNIGLT
-151 GKRTLS
+151 KRASS
-157 WTFAAIILIL
+157 WILASLTLIL
-167 FLALPV
+167 FLALPL
-173 FITNSTLSNYF
+173 FMADTPLTKYF
-184 SASTSNN
+184 GDPVSDKTA
-191 APNSMTNSN
+191 NSMTNQN
-200 DVNFDISWVS
+200 DVDFDVSWVS

-227 HTKAFVMVEDVACT
+227 HTKAFVMVEDAACT

-248 GHIDKIKFPAEEL
+248 GHIDKVKFPAEEL

-303 ANVSDFATNHPQFK
+303 ANVSDFETNHPQFK
-317 PTIWTDPS
+317 PTIWQNPS
-325 KGIQS
+325 KGIQK
-330 RVSLDDN
+330 RISLDDN
-337 PIEVSNLK
+337 PVEVSNLK

-381 YLEPVKM
+381 YIEPVKM

-407 TVSHGKPEVVYR
+407 MVSHGKPE
-419 ELAEIYSAIAL
+419 EIYQELTEFYSSLAL
-430 KGGVPDKTAPKVVR
+430 KGGASDKTAPKVVR

-450 LVNEEEKKA
+450 FVNEEEKKE
-459 ALQWADFKT
+459 ALQWADLKT
-468 KKATRYL
+468 EKAARYL

-483 CHDVIQDQKNASGYS
+483 CHEVIKDQKNASGYS

-505 QVWQPKS
+505 QIWQPKS
-512 VFHHGKHKDV
+512 VFDHGKHKDV

-575 AIMSGASGKTV
+575 AIMSNSTRKTV

>member
-1 MFFLF
+1 M
-6 FTTGKSI
+6 
-13 AMQVSITTITRRK
+13 MQVSITTLTRRR
-26 NGSIGRKEEI
+26 NGSLGRKEDV
-36 KTCEFIKIGRSTDDE
+36 KGCEVLRIGRGADNE
-51 LFLADHR
+51 IFLLDHR
-58 VPFDLAELHLRADGL
+58 VPIHLAELHEGADGL
-73 FIEAFGD
+73 FIEANGTN
-80 YDLRLLPIG
+80 DLRLNGAIIRKAHLNVGDVVGIGPYELVVTDPEDGINIAVTLELVHPIG
-89 EIKKKFH
+89 DDVEALLSKSTLTTNN
-96 PKIGS
+96 IGLS
-101 IIGVGPY
+101 KRASSWIFGS
-108 DVCIV
+108 
-113 EPAEDI
+113 
-119 DVALTVELTQPQG
+119 LT
-132 NEAEELIARS
+132 
-142 RLSIERGLF
+142 
-151 GKRTLS
+151 
-157 WTFAAIILIL
+157 LIL
-167 FLALPV
+167 FLALPL
-173 FITNSTLSNYF
+173 FMADNPLSNYF
-184 SASTSNN
+184 N
-191 APNSMTNSN
+191 APTSDKNSHSMVNSN
-200 DVNFDISWVS
+200 DIDFDVSWVS

-248 GHIDKIKFPAEEL
+248 GHIDKVKFPSKEL

-276 HPIRAAKQELCSDCH
+276 HPVRAAKQALCSDCH
-291 NDLDKKV
+291 NDLDTKV

-317 PTIWTDPS
+317 PTVWQDPS
-325 KGIQS
+325 KGIQK
-330 RVSLDDN
+330 RISLDDN
-337 PIEVSNLK
+337 PLEVSNLK

-366 QLECASC
+366 QLECVSC

-407 TVSHGKPEVVYR
+407 MVSHGKPEEIYL
-419 ELAEIYSAIAL
+419 ELAEFYSALAL
-430 KGGVPDKTAPKVVR
+430 KGGVIDKAAPEIVR

-450 LVNEEEKKA
+450 LMNEEEKKE

-468 KKATRYL
+468 KKASRYL

-483 CHDVIQDQKNASGYS
+483 CHEITPDQKDASGYS

-505 QVWQPKS
+505 QIWQPKS
-512 VFHHGKHKDV
+512 VFDHGKHKDV

-546 CQTCHGGEQATDK
+546 CQTCHGGEQATEK

-565 SCHGFHRDDV
+565 SCHGFHRDDG
-575 AIMSGASGKTV
+575 AIMGV
-586 Q
+586 L

>member
-1 MFFLF
+1 M
-6 FTTGKSI
+6 
-13 AMQVSITTITRRK
+13 MQVSITTLTRRR
-26 NGSIGRKEEI
+26 NGSLGQKEDIKACEVLRIGRGADNEI
-36 KTCEFIKIGRSTDDE
+36 
-51 LFLADHR
+51 FLLDHR
-58 VPFDLAELHLRADGL
+58 VPLHLAELHEGADGL
-73 FIEAFGD
+73 FIEANGTN
-80 YDLRLLPIG
+80 DLRLNGAIIRKAHLNVGDVIGIGPYELVVADPEDGIHIAVTLELIHPIG
-89 EIKKKFH
+89 DDVESLLSRSTLTTNN
-96 PKIGS
+96 IG
-101 IIGVGPY
+101 
-108 DVCIV
+108 
-113 EPAEDI
+113 
-119 DVALTVELTQPQG
+119 LTKRASSWVLASLT
-132 NEAEELIARS
+132 
-142 RLSIERGLF
+142 
-151 GKRTLS
+151 
-157 WTFAAIILIL
+157 LIL
-167 FLALPV
+167 FLALPL
-173 FITNSTLSNYF
+173 FMADNPLSNYF
-184 SASTSNN
+184 N
-191 APNSMTNSN
+191 APTSDKNSNSMVNSN
-200 DVNFDISWVS
+200 DIDFDVSWVS

-227 HTKAFVMVEDVACT
+227 HTKAFVMVEDAACT

-248 GHIDKIKFPAEEL
+248 GHIDKVKFPSKEL

-276 HPIRAAKQELCSDCH
+276 HPVRAAKQALCSDCH
-291 NDLDKKV
+291 NDLDTKV

-317 PTIWTDPS
+317 PTVWQDPS
-325 KGIQS
+325 KGIQK
-330 RVSLDDN
+330 RISLDDN
-337 PIEVSNLK
+337 PLEVSNLK

-407 TVSHGKPEVVYR
+407 MVSHGKPEEIYR
-419 ELAEIYSAIAL
+419 ELAEFYSALAL
-430 KGGVPDKTAPKVVR
+430 KGGVTDKAAPEIVR

-450 LVNEEEKKA
+450 LVNEEEKKE

-468 KKATRYL
+468 KKASRYL

-483 CHDVIQDQKNASGYS
+483 CHEITPDQKNASGYS

-505 QVWQPKS
+505 QIWQPKS
-512 VFHHGKHKDV
+512 VFDHGKHKDV

-546 CQTCHGGEQATDK
+546 CQTCHGGEQATEK

-565 SCHGFHRDDV
+565 SCHGFHRDEV
-575 AIMSGASGKTV
+575 AIMGSASGKTV

>member
-1 MFFLF
+1 M
-6 FTTGKSI
+6 
-13 AMQVSITTITRRK
+13 MQVSITTLTRRR
-26 NGSIGRKEEI
+26 NGSLGRKEDI
-36 KTCEFIKIGRSTDDE
+36 KGCEVLRIGRGADNE
-51 LFLADHR
+51 IFLLDHR
-58 VPFDLAELHLRADGL
+58 VPLHIAELHDGVDGL
-73 FIEAFGD
+73 FIEANGTN
-80 YDLRLLPIG
+80 DLRLNG
-89 EIKKKFH
+89 A
-96 PKIGS
+96 
-101 IIGVGPY
+101 IIRKAHLNVGDVVGIGPY
-108 DVCIV
+108 ELVVVDPEDGIDIAVTLELVHPLGDDV
-113 EPAEDI
+113 E
-119 DVALTVELTQPQG
+119 ALLSRSTLTA
-132 NEAEELIARS
+132 NNI
-142 RLSIERGLF
+142 GLT
-151 GKRTLS
+151 KRASS
-157 WTFAAIILIL
+157 WVLGSLTLIL
-167 FLALPV
+167 FLALPL
-173 FITNSTLSNYF
+173 FMADTPLSNYF
-184 SASTSNN
+184 NAPTSNKN
-191 APNSMTNSN
+191 SNSMVNSN
-200 DVNFDISWVS
+200 DIDFDVSWVS

-227 HTKAFVMVEDVACT
+227 HTKAFVMVEDAACT

-248 GHIDKIKFPAEEL
+248 GHIDTVKFPSKEL

-276 HPIRAAKQELCSDCH
+276 HPVRAAKQALCSDCH
-291 NDLDKKV
+291 SDLDTKV

-303 ANVSDFATNHPQFK
+303 ANVSDFVTNHPQFK
-317 PTIWTDPS
+317 PTVWQDPG
-325 KGIQS
+325 KGIQK
-330 RVSLDDN
+330 RISLDDN
-337 PIEVSNLK
+337 PLEVSNLK

-355 RMRNPTTGKNT
+355 RMRNATTGKNT

-407 TVSHGKPEVVYR
+407 MVSHGKPEEIYR
-419 ELAEIYSAIAL
+419 ELAEFYSALAL
-430 KGGVPDKTAPKVVR
+430 KGGVTDKAAPEIVR

-450 LVNEEEKKA
+450 LVNEEEKKE

-468 KKATRYL
+468 KKASRYL

-483 CHDVIQDQKNASGYS
+483 CHEITPDQKNASGYS

-505 QVWQPKS
+505 QIWQPKS
-512 VFHHGKHKDV
+512 VFDHGKHKDV

-546 CQTCHGGEQATDK
+546 CQTCHGGEQATEK

-575 AIMSGASGKTV
+575 AIMGGASGKIV

>member
-1 MFFLF
+1 M
-6 FTTGKSI
+6 
-13 AMQVSITTITRRK
+13 MQVSITTLNRRR
-26 NGSIGRKEEI
+26 NGSIGRKEDV
-36 KTCEFIKIGRSTDDE
+36 KACEVLRIGRGAE
-51 LFLADHR
+51 NEIFLSDFR
-58 VPFDLAELHLRADGL
+58 VPLHLAELHEGADGL
-73 FIEAFGD
+73 FIEANGTN
-80 YDLRLLPIG
+80 DLRLNGAIVRKAHLNAGDVVGI
-89 EIKKKFH
+89 
-96 PKIGS
+96 
-101 IIGVGPY
+101 GPY
-108 DVCIV
+108 
-113 EPAEDI
+113 
-119 DVALTVELTQPQG
+119 
-132 NEAEELIARS
+132 ELIVTEPEDGIDIAVTIELVHPISDDVESLLARS
-142 RLSIERGLF
+142 TLTTNNIGLT
-151 GKRTLS
+151 KRASS
-157 WTFAAIILIL
+157 WILASLTLIL
-167 FLALPV
+167 FLALPL
-173 FITNSTLSNYF
+173 FMADTPLTKYF
-184 SASTSNN
+184 GDPVSDKTA
-191 APNSMTNSN
+191 NSMTNQN
-200 DVNFDISWVS
+200 DVDFDVSWVS

-227 HTKAFVMVEDVACT
+227 HTKAFVMVEDAACT

-248 GHIDKIKFPAEEL
+248 GHIDKVKFPAEEL

-303 ANVSDFATNHPQFK
+303 ANVSDFETNHPQFK
-317 PTIWTDPS
+317 PTIWQNPS
-325 KGIQS
+325 KGIQK
-330 RVSLDDN
+330 RISLDDN
-337 PIEVSNLK
+337 PVEVSNLK

-381 YLEPVKM
+381 YIEPVKM

-407 TVSHGKPEVVYR
+407 MVSHGKPE
-419 ELAEIYSAIAL
+419 EIYQELTEFYSSLAL
-430 KGGVPDKTAPKVVR
+430 KGGASDKTAPKVVR

-450 LVNEEEKKA
+450 FVNEEEKKE
-459 ALQWADFKT
+459 ALQWADLKT
-468 KKATRYL
+468 KKAARYL

-483 CHDVIQDQKNASGYS
+483 CHEVIKDQKDASGYS
-498 VEPVKVT
+498 LEPVKVT
-505 QVWQPKS
+505 QIWQPKS
-512 VFHHGKHKDV
+512 VFDHGKHKDV

-575 AIMSGASGKTV
+575 AIMSNSTRKTV

>member
-1 MFFLF
+1 M
-6 FTTGKSI
+6 
-13 AMQVSITTITRRK
+13 MQVSITTLNRRR
-26 NGSIGRKEEI
+26 NGSIGRKEDV
-36 KTCEFIKIGRSTDDE
+36 KACEVLRIGRGAE
-51 LFLADHR
+51 NEIFLSDFR
-58 VPFDLAELHLRADGL
+58 VPLHLAELHEGADGL
-73 FIEAFGD
+73 FLEADGTN
-80 YDLRLLPIG
+80 DLRLN
-89 EIKKKFH
+89 
-96 PKIGS
+96 GS
-101 IIGVGPY
+101 IIRKAHVNAGDVVGIGPY
-108 DVCIV
+108 
-113 EPAEDI
+113 
-119 DVALTVELTQPQG
+119 
-132 NEAEELIARS
+132 ELIVTEPEDGIDIAVTIELVHPISDDVESLLARS
-142 RLSIERGLF
+142 TLTTNNIGLT
-151 GKRTLS
+151 KRASS
-157 WTFAAIILIL
+157 WILASLTLIL
-167 FLALPV
+167 FLALPL
-173 FITNSTLSNYF
+173 FMADTPLTKYF
-184 SASTSNN
+184 GDPVSDKTA
-191 APNSMTNSN
+191 NSMTNQN
-200 DVNFDISWVS
+200 DVDFDVSWVS

-227 HTKAFVMVEDVACT
+227 HTKAFVMVEDAACT

-248 GHIDKIKFPAEEL
+248 GHIDKVKFPAEEL

-276 HPIRAAKQELCSDCH
+276 HPVRAAKQELCSDCH

-303 ANVSDFATNHPQFK
+303 ANVSDFETNHPQFK
-317 PTIWTDPS
+317 PTIWQNPS
-325 KGIQS
+325 KGIQK
-330 RVSLDDN
+330 RISLDDN
-337 PIEVSNLK
+337 PVEVSNLK

-381 YLEPVKM
+381 YIEPVKM

-407 TVSHGKPEVVYR
+407 MVSHGKPE
-419 ELAEIYSAIAL
+419 EIYQELTEFYSSLAL
-430 KGGVPDKTAPKVVR
+430 KGGASDKTAPKVVR

-450 LVNEEEKKA
+450 FVNEEEKKE
-459 ALQWADFKT
+459 ALQWADLKT
-468 KKATRYL
+468 KKAARYL

-483 CHDVIQDQKNASGYS
+483 CHEVIKDQKNASGYS

-505 QVWQPKS
+505 QIWQPKS
-512 VFHHGKHKDV
+512 VFDHGKHKDV

-575 AIMSGASGKTV
+575 AIMSNSTRKTV